1 MAFESSD
8 EDVTVEAS
16 PSEVEHNLRLQSDR
30 MPGNRPTP
38 VYPPN
43 YCELM
48 ELKAHAFTVGV
59 PGNPH
64 EPPGML
70 APGEYGPC
78 T

>member
-8 EDVTVEAS
+8 EDVTVGAS
-16 PSEVEHNLRLQSDR
+16 PSEIECNLRRQSDPL
-30 MPGNRPTP
+30 PGDRPTP
-38 VYPPN
+38 VHPPSN
-43 YCELM
+43 CELM
-48 ELKAHAFTVGV
+48 ELGAQAFTVGV